1 MKLRNIDVSW
11 TLKLLSGGALVMSMV
26 ACGGASSTSGDS
38 SATGGMGGAATGGSD
53 TGGAA
58 TGGSDTGGSDGSGGA
73 SSGPCTSG
81 TFDDDGDPTTACAP
95 WSTCAKGTFVSVQ
108 GSATKDRVCKPCA
121 ADTYTSGPNQSEC
134 LPQEA
139 CDAGTVQLSP
149 GTAQGLPVCEA
160 CQPGEYCAGGEAPK
174 VTCGSGTTDDDDD
187 PSTACVATCSVL
199 VLDDATTSND
209 TLFEAALEE
218 AGLTVT
224 YVTDGAMEYAAAP
237 AAGSFSA
244 IFVSPGTTYDYDMPL
259 EGQDAIAAA
268 VNAGTGLVMTEWSAY
283 QVSEGRY
290 QSLAPFILLP
300 RDSGNETTSEIT
312 ATLTGHYI
320 WTGIPETFT
329 TVAVGWNQGSTLTND
344 GVSLG
349 TCSACSGS
357 VGAVRDSESAG
368 RVVQLAHAGDYEEY
382 AWATDAN
389 LLKMTVNSV
398 KWAARCE

>member
-1 MKLRNIDVSW
+1 MKLRNADVSW
-11 TLKLLSGGALVMSMV
+11 TWKVLSGGALVLSMV
-26 ACGGASSTSGDS
+26 ACGGASSSSGDS
-38 SATGGMGGAATGGSD
+38 SATGGMGGA
-53 TGGAA
+53 
-58 TGGSDTGGSDGSGGA
+58 TGGSDTGGSATGGSATGGADGSGG
-73 SSGPCTSG
+73 SNDGPCASG
-81 TFDDDGDPTTACAP
+81 SFDDDGDRTTACVP
-95 WSTCAKGTFVSVQ
+95 WSTCAKGTFVSAQ
-108 GSATKDRVCKPCA
+108 GSPSKDRVCKPCA

-134 LPQEA
+134 LPQDA
-139 CDAGTVQLSP
+139 CDAGTVQVSP

-174 VTCGSGTTDDDDD
+174 VICGPGTADDDDD
-187 PSTACVATCSVL
+187 PSTACVSTCNVL
-199 VLDDATTSND
+199 VLDDAATSND
-209 TLFEAALEE
+209 TTFHAALEE

-224 YVTDGAMEYAAAP
+224 YVTNGAMEYAAAP

-244 IFVSPGTTYDYDMPL
+244 IYVTPGTTYDYDMPV
-259 EGQDAIAAA
+259 EGQDAIVAA

-283 QVSEGRY
+283 QVDEGRY
-290 QSLAPFILLP
+290 QSLAPFVLLP
-300 RDSGNETTSEIT
+300 RSSGSETTSEIT

-329 TVAVGWNQGSTLTND
+329 TVAVGWNQGSALAND

-368 RVVQLAHAGDYEEY
+368 RVVQLAHAGDYEGY